1 MSARWSPDLS
11 LRTERK
17 EEVKVGK
24 SRGAVQLLL
33 SFLHPWLG
41 EGGF

>member
-11 LRTERK
+11 FRTERK
-17 EEVKVGK
+17 DEVKVGK
-24 SRGAVQLLL
+24 SWGGVQLLL
-33 SFLHPWLG
+33 SFLGPWLG